1 MFESTYAVFHL
12 PWKSELGMT
21 SHTRRSSSQVGK
33 PRSASHCLQPARLA
47 IVTPVDLKKKK
58 MHCAV
63 FVLTKRCSRLQL
75 DSTLCM
81 NIYMRH
87 KYTEVLINS
96 MNYSFH

>member
-1 MFESTYAVFHL
+1 MLICLLGSRAPMFESTYAVFHL

-58 MHCAV
+58 NALCGI
-63 FVLTKRCSRLQL
+63 CS
-75 DSTLCM
+75 
-81 NIYMRH
+81 Y
-87 KYTEVLINS
+87 
-96 MNYSFH
+96 